1 MSSKATMRAVSVGEP
16 GHGGPELLYVADD
29 VPRPELKSA
38 HLLVKIK
45 ATALNRA
52 DTIQRYARPPII
64 IKINK

>member
-38 HLLVKIK
+38 AHLLVKIK

-52 DTIQRYARPPII
+52 DTIQRYRSPII
-64 IKINK
+64 LKIIK